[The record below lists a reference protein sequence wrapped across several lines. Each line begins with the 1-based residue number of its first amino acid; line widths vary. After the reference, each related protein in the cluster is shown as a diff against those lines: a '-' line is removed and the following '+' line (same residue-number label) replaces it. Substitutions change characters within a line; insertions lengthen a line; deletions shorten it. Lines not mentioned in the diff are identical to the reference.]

1 MHLRARGEMICI
13 DSLHIS
19 LNRFLLLTVGLW
31 PYQRSK
37 LVQLQ
42 FALLFSVL
50 ATFILAQ
57 FATFLTSQCTPDLL
71 INVFASALFY
81 INLAIKYSIFS
92 NNVEVIK
99 CLLEQLQHNCNEL
112 TDENEIN
119 IIKQYAIYAK
129 RYTIALTLVGIF
141 IIIILILYPIWS
153 RVFYTLLSIN
163 ETHAHI
169 SPLLVTEYF
178 VDKRYFYLIFF
189 HTNAA
194 FFIGLIAMLAT
205 GTMFIVYS
213 LHACGM
219 FQITCYRIA
228 RTMTLE
234 TLRKNSLQNE
244 YLIYKRLICA
254 VDMHRKAMKFSN
266 STLYRFKIMFTFMII
281 TGVMCGSL
289 NIFLITSFKCDIE
302 KLLLRLIIIMY
313 LLTYMFVSNY
323 FAQKIMDHNDNVF
336 VTVYNVQW
344 YVAPLLIQ
352 KMILFLLQRRT
363 KAFTMNIAGLF
374 VGSLEV
380 VEYWNI
386 VFYRSSFCAEL
397 TKKQIN

>member
-1 MHLRARGEMICI
+1 MICI

-57 FATFLTSQCTPDLL
+57 
-71 INVFASALFY
+71 
-81 INLAIKYSIFS
+81 
-92 NNVEVIK
+92 IK

-129 RYTIALTLVGIF
+129 RYTIALTLLGIC
-141 IIIILILYPIWS
+141 IAIILILYPIWS

-163 ETHAHI
+163 ETHARI

-178 VDKRYFYLIFF
+178 VDKRYFYLILF

-194 FFIGLIAMLAT
+194 FFIGLIAMIAT
-205 GTMFIVYS
+205 GTMFIVY
-213 LHACGM
+213 LQHACGM

-266 STLYRFKIMFTFMII
+266 STVYRFKIMFTFLII

-289 NIFLITSFKCDIE
+289 NGYLIFQITSFKSDIE
-302 KLLLRLIIIMY
+302 ELLLRLIIMMC
-313 LLTYMFVSNY
+313 LLTSMFVGNY
-323 FAQKIMDHNDNVF
+323 FAQEIMDYNDNVF

-352 KMILFLLQRRT
+352 KMILFLLQRGT

-374 VGSLEV
+374 VGSLEGAATLL
-380 VEYWNI
+380 
-386 VFYRSSFCAEL
+386 STALSFFTVL
-397 TKKQIN
+397 HSVRN

>member
-289 NIFLITSFKCDIE
+289 NIFLIFQITSFKCDIE

-374 VGSLEV
+374 VGSLEGAATLLSTG
-380 VEYWNI
+380 I
-386 VFYRSSFCAEL
+386 SFFTVL
-397 TKKQIN
+397 HSVRN

>member
-1 MHLRARGEMICI
+1 MICI

-42 FALLFSVL
+42 FTLLFSVL
-50 ATFILAQ
+50 ATFILGQ
-57 FATFLTSQCTPDLL
+57 FATLLTSQCSPDLL
-71 INVFASALFY
+71 INVLASALFY
-81 INLAIKYSIFS
+81 ITFAIKYSLFS
-92 NNVEVIK
+92 INVEVIK
-99 CLLEQLQHNCNEL
+99 CLLEQLQHTYDEL

-129 RYTIALTLVGIF
+129 RYTIAFTLVVIF
-141 IIIILILYPIWS
+141 IAIILILYPIWS

-163 ETHAHI
+163 ETHARI

-213 LHACGM
+213 QHACGM
-219 FQITCYRIA
+219 FQITCYRIT

-244 YLIYKRLICA
+244 YLMYKRLICA

-266 STLYRFKIMFTFMII
+266 STISRFKIMFAFLII
-281 TGVMCGSL
+281 TGVMCGSF
-289 NIFLITSFKCDIE
+289 NIFLIFQLTSFKCDIE
-302 KLLLRLIIIMY
+302 ELLLRLIFMMY
-313 LLTYMFVSNY
+313 LLTYMFVGNY
-323 FAQKIMDHNDNVF
+323 IAQEIMDHNDNVF

-344 YVAPLLIQ
+344 YVAPLQIQ
-352 KMILFLLQRRT
+352 KMILFLLQRGT

-374 VGSLEV
+374 VGSLEGAATLL
-380 VEYWNI
+380 
-386 VFYRSSFCAEL
+386 STGLSFFTVL
-397 TKKQIN
+397 HSVRN